1 MTLLERAEDLR
12 RRGRAD
18 EAVGILAQAIAD
30 GDTSPAVHAYLAIA
44 LFDAGHP
51 RAAVATLLGA
61 LLDAAPLGDHAAALA
76 EIQRGLLENNQ
87 A

>member
-1 MTLLERAEDLR
+1 MTSIERAEELR

-18 EAVGILAQAIAD
+18 DAVAVLAEVIAD
-30 GDTSPAVHAYLAIA
+30 GDTAPAVHAYLALA